1 MLFAVS
7 ENSMGYARQEGVLL
21 RRATIEEET
30 EEGGPTG
37 RLPYI
42 IPKRTDLSRFAA
54 ILPGAASFECD
65 G

>member
-1 MLFAVS
+1 
-7 ENSMGYARQEGVLL
+7 MGYARQEGVRL
-21 RRATIEEET
+21 RRATIEAEEEEEEET

-54 ILPGAASFECD
+54 ILSDAASFECD
-65 G
+65 E

>member
-1 MLFAVS
+1 
-7 ENSMGYARQEGVLL
+7 MGYAGQEGVHL

-54 ILPGAASFECD
+54 ILPDAASFECD
-65 G
+65 E